1 MSGGG
6 VMVSKLD
13 QYMGFHEAVLSVR
26 GQRQQMLA
34 SNIANADTPNYKA
47 RDIDF
52 SAAMT
57 HALNRGA
64 GVSTELNKT
73 AGSHLNAQGSI
84 DGSAPLYRSSVQG
97 NVDGNTVD
105 MDVELILRP
114 RALGVDGKR
123 HVGAR
128 QRPVKD
134 CGDLQP
140 RVPSGLPEPR
150 RRVTLQAGA
159 FNPVHRRQRG
169 QQKLAG
175 KAWRADNG
183 VAVGTRL
190 TELHVRAGKR
200 KAERRFRHRTGAN
213 HLTERGAAQ
222 SLRGRRRGNSG
233 RHGASQKQQR
243 YKHRQFH
250 QTVAGSGGAASR

>member
-1 MSGGG
+1 
-6 VMVSKLD
+6 MVSKLD

-105 MDVELILRP
+105 MDVERNQFTDNAIRYEASLTILNM
-114 RALGVDGKR
+114 
-123 HVGAR
+123 
-128 QRPVKD
+128 QI
-134 CGDLQP
+134 
-140 RVPSGLPEPR
+140 
-150 RRVTLQAGA
+150 
-159 FNPVHRRQRG
+159 RG
-169 QQKLAG
+169 ILSAIQGQ
-175 KAWRADNG
+175 
-183 VAVGTRL
+183 
-190 TELHVRAGKR
+190 
-200 KAERRFRHRTGAN
+200 
-213 HLTERGAAQ
+213 
-222 SLRGRRRGNSG
+222 
-233 RHGASQKQQR
+233 
-243 YKHRQFH
+243 
-250 QTVAGSGGAASR
+250 